1 MAQNDKL
8 ATALS
13 DLAAGFVLLTR
24 LPVRAPETAFT
35 RGAAAAWAWPLVGGV
50 LGAITGCAAWA
61 LLALGLPAP
70 LAAGLCLALAALMTG
85 AMHED
90 GLADS
95 ADGFWGGWEPA
106 RRLEIM
112 KDSHIGSYGVIALIL
127 SLGLRW
133 IALSAVF
140 EAGLALPVLVAVGA
154 LSRAAMPALMHALP
168 AAREGGLSR
177 SVGRVPFDM
186 AVLASVIAVVVALL
200 TLGLAALTLVL
211 AAMIVAWAVA
221 ALARAKIGGQTGDVL
236 GAAQQMVEIVCLL
249 VLASL

>member
-1 MAQNDKL
+1 MVQNDKL
-8 ATALS
+8 LMGLS

-24 LPVRAPETAFT
+24 LPVRAPDSAFA
-35 RGAAAAWAWPLVGGV
+35 RGASAAWAWPLVGAV
-50 LGAITGCAAWA
+50 LGAITGSIAWV
-61 LLALGLPAP
+61 LLAFGLPAP
-70 LAAGLCLALAALMTG
+70 LTAGVCLAIATLMTG

-133 IALSAVF
+133 TALSAVF

-177 SVGRVPFDM
+177 SVGRVSFDT
-186 AVLASVIAVVVALL
+186 AVLAIVLGVILALL
-200 TLGLAALTLVL
+200 MLGLTALALVL
-211 AAMIVAWAVA
+211 AAALTSWAVA

-236 GAAQQMVEIVCLL
+236 GATQQMVEITCLL

>member
-24 LPVRAPETAFT
+24 LPVRAPDGAFA
-35 RGAAAAWAWPLVGGV
+35 RGAAAAWGWPLVGGA
-50 LGAITGCAAWA
+50 LGAMTGCAAWA
-61 LLALGLPAP
+61 LLALGLPAF
-70 LAAGLCLALAALMTG
+70 LAAGVCLALATAMTG

-90 GLADS
+90 GLVDS
-95 ADGFWGGWEPA
+95 ADGCWGGWDPA
-106 RRLEIM
+106 RRMEIM

-168 AAREGGLSR
+168 AARDGGLSR
-177 SVGRVPFDM
+177 SVGRVPFDT
-186 AVLASVIAVVVALL
+186 AVLAAVIAVILALL
-200 TLGLAALTLVL
+200 VLGLSAIALATAAIIAT
-211 AAMIVAWAVA
+211 WAVA

-236 GAAQQMVEIVCLL
+236 GAAQQLVEITCLL
-249 VLASL
+249 VLVSL